1 MLYIILAI
9 SLGLAWW
16 ALKLRRPQPLRIA
29 VRSHPVRLQK
39 KR

>member
-1 MLYIILAI
+1 MVYIILAI
-9 SLGLAWW
+9 LLGIAWW
-16 ALKLRRPQPLRIA
+16 ALKLRRHQPVCIP